1 MLAGIVS
8 FTMALAGEA
17 GAKARARKP
26 VADAAPVVESEP
38 IKPPAR
44 FFTIST
50 VLAKHDHGD
59 KPASIQ
65 MAALGDALV
74 ASDASSRA
82 VLQISDRPFGLFTFR
97 APDGVLWSKWRGV
110 EARMTGESLLLQ
122 VCRSDPGS
130 CGMAG
135 RAALAVMDEAR
146 DADGMARIGIV
157 NRSVNAAVRYVSDD
171 RQHGLADVWSSPLAT
186 LASGEGDC
194 EDYAIAKYM
203 LLRQLGVAETDLML
217 LLVRDN
223 AVRQDHAVL
232 GVRVDGRWLVL
243 DNRQA
248 RVLDADQLAHFTPLF
263 ALDHDGVGL
272 FAAPYAAHIPHESE
286 TDLQPAA
293 DVGLSSGAGL
303 QPLL

>member
-8 FTMALAGEA
+8 FTMVSAGEA
-17 GAKARARKP
+17 GAKPRARRP
-26 VADAAPVVESEP
+26 AVDATPIVESNS

-50 VLAKHDHGD
+50 VLAKHDG
-59 KPASIQ
+59 KAASIR
-65 MAALGDALV
+65 MAALGDASV

-82 VLQISDRPFGLFTFR
+82 APQISDRPFGLFTFR

-110 EARMTGESLLLQ
+110 EARMAGESLLLQ
-122 VCRSDPGS
+122 LCRTEPAS
-130 CGMAG
+130 CGAAG

-146 DADGMARIGIV
+146 DTDGLARIGIV

-171 RQHGLADVWSSPLAT
+171 QQHGLADVWSSPLAT
-186 LASGEGDC
+186 LASGAGDC

-203 LLRQLGVAETDLML
+203 LLRQLGVAEADLML

-248 RVLDADQLAHFTPLF
+248 RVLDPDQLAHFTPLF

-272 FAAPYAAHIPHESE
+272 FAAPYAARVSHESE
-286 TDLQPAA
+286 TDLQPSA
-293 DVGLSSGAGL
+293 DVGLSGGAGL